1 MKNKLIVMLFII
13 LSNIKMFGQNNTTHI
28 PGTPCNN
35 CQWVDPNVNLNQT
48 ASRTILDGNGIIAT
62 SYTQTACGLNFVQAS
77 NPLYK
82 RGFSFQVGLNQPA
95 AFLIA
100 GIPAGAIIQK
110 AFLYLGASGNLGTFT
125 SSITNP
131 LAANANFTMTQI
143 GQHTDKC
150 WGYGGTFNYRADV
163 TSIIAG
169 NGNYSISGI
178 PVMPQV
184 PSKDADGATLFII
197 YKDPS
202 QNYTGSIVIGDG
214 AQVGVTGTIN
224 SVLAGF
230 NVCGSPTLTTNFLL
244 ASDLQ
249 KVANTDIR
257 LNSLA
262 NNFMLPMA
270 SQQVWNF
277 VSSPIAPVVIGQTT
291 ANFGITNPSDCFN
304 LIMAGMYFQTAC
316 SVCGINTVPNQTICA
331 GSGYG
336 FSVPN
341 NSVLTNPS
349 YSINPGGITNTT
361 GNFSVTPIVTTTY
374 TTYVT
379 GLNASNISVTE
390 TQTFMVTVNP
400 QPVAAPTT
408 TQSSCT
414 STVNAFNLGLTFLP
428 TLPVPSYTV
437 NWAPIPAGVSSPTQ
451 TSGTGGIAPGLYN
464 ATIVA
469 AGGCSTTTSFSISP
483 ALAPAV
489 FNLVPGGTSFT
500 VSCTQPTV
508 VINLNPAIYNYTWTN
523 GISAPQTGPTGNFT
537 SLTLG
542 TWSVTGV
549 NPASGCSSIQIFSVT
564 QSFGTPSAT
573 LSPLAQNITCA
584 PSSASVVTAIASP
597 TLNITHMWMSPLGG
611 TLTAGTPTAIFLPGS
626 PGTYTHCIVNNLNGC
641 SSCSTFSVFSSSNFP
656 TYTLTSP
663 QQFTIGCGTTSLTTI
678 NISNVQT
685 YTAVPGPPTGG
696 PVSYTVLPP
705 SYAGPT
711 YTFSGVSVFT
721 VNTAGQYTVITKDN
735 TNFCETKIQVSI
747 ISNTAAPTL
756 TATTLNPTLTCYV
769 PSTILQGLSNTPNVG
784 FSWSFPGV
792 PGQVPNDTL
801 TVYSTTL
808 TTNTVV
814 ATYTLSVTDNINKC
828 KSTQTLTVYQNNRN
842 PNAIISGSNAI
853 SCSTATLN
861 LTNGST
867 TNVYPTFF
875 PTLPVIGYLWS
886 GPSPQLPE
894 QLTSTYIAF
903 TPGTYTMVAKD
914 LNNGCYAV
922 ATKTIGDNRVYPA
935 VNTPSAPPAFIFD
948 CAAPGATIYPIIT
961 GTTSGFTYSW
971 VAVPTTSFSS
981 YTSSVTVVNKPGI
994 YRIYVLNPANGCLSY
1009 GNVEVINGGLNGD
1022 FSPSVVSGYAP
1033 LTVNFTNL
1041 SSSSS
1046 TATGASSIT
1055 SVWSFGNGT
1064 SQITTATAVSPVTI
1078 YQNAGTY
1085 TVTMY
1090 VNKGSCKDTVVKII
1104 KVEIPSKLEVPNV
1117 FTPNG
1122 DGSNDLFFLKVAN
1135 MSEISALIFDRWGNK
1150 VFESTSSTGNIEW
1163 DGKNLSGKEL
1173 PAGTFFYVIKA
1184 TGKDGTEY
1192 EKKGNVSLYR

>member
-1 MKNKLIVMLFII
+1 MKKLILF
-13 LSNIKMFGQNNTTHI
+13 MF
-28 PGTPCNN
+28 
-35 CQWVDPNVNLNQT
+35 L
-48 ASRTILDGNGIIAT
+48 
-62 SYTQTACGLNFVQAS
+62 FVCF
-77 NPLYK
+77 Y
-82 RGFSFQVGLNQPA
+82 
-95 AFLIA
+95 
-100 GIPAGAIIQK
+100 
-110 AFLYLGASGNLGTFT
+110 
-125 SSITNP
+125 
-131 LAANANFTMTQI
+131 ANAQTSCATAQPF
-143 GQHTDKC
+143 C
-150 WGYGGTFNYRADV
+150 AGGTSGV
-163 TSIIAG
+163 TFPATV
-169 NGNYSISGI
+169 NG
-178 PVMPQV
+178 P
-184 PSKDADGATLFII
+184 A
-197 YKDPS
+197 
-202 QNYTGSIVIGDG
+202 
-214 AQVGVTGTIN
+214 AQVGPNYGCLGSEPNPAWYYLQVSTSGNIDLYIAGTANQDVDFICWGPFTT
-224 SVLAGF
+224 LASA
-230 NVCGSPTLTTNFLL
+230 CGSLTAGNTIDCSYSSSPTETCNIVNAIAGQYYMILITNFSNVTQNIVFNQISGTGSTNCGLL
-244 ASDLQ
+244 AS
-249 KVANTDIR
+249 
-257 LNSLA
+257 NS
-262 NNFMLPMA
+262 
-270 SQQVWNF
+270 S
-277 VSSPIAPVVIGQTT
+277 
-291 ANFGITNPSDCFN
+291 
-304 LIMAGMYFQTAC
+304 
-316 SVCGINTVPNQTICA
+316 ICA
-331 GSGYG
+331 G
-336 FSVPN
+336 
-341 NSVLTNPS
+341 NSATITASNASNLTNPTFS
-349 YSINPGGITNTT
+349 LNPGALT
-361 GNFSVTPIVTTTY
+361 SPTPTFIVSPSVTTTY
-374 TTYVT
+374 TVYVT
-379 GLNASNISVTE
+379 GLNTLNVPV
-390 TQTFMVTVNP
+390 TQTAVSTVTVKP
-400 QPVAAPTT
+400 QPAAAPTT
-408 TQSSCT
+408 TQTSCT

-903 TPGTYTMVAKD
+903 TPGTYTMVVKD
-914 LNNGCYAV
+914 LNNGCTAV

-935 VNTPSAPPAFIFD
+935 VGSGTYTFD
-948 CAAPGATIYPIIT
+948 CGTSGATIYPIIS
-961 GTTSGFTYSW
+961 GTTTGFTYYW
-971 VAVPTTSFSS
+971 TTLGSITTASFSS
-981 YTSSVTVVNKPGI
+981 YTNPTITVNLAGDYAVTVT
-994 YRIYVLNPANGCLSY
+994 NPINGCS
-1009 GNVEVINGGLNGD
+1009 GNAVIHVVDGSLTGNFTPDKENG
-1022 FSPSVVSGYAP
+1022 FAP
-1033 LTVNFTNL
+1033 LTVNFLNN

-1046 TATGASSIT
+1046 TVSGTSSIT
-1055 SVWSFGNGT
+1055 TVWSFGNGT
-1064 SQITTATAVSPVTI
+1064 YQTTTSSSISPSVI
-1078 YQNAGTY
+1078 YQQAGTY
-1085 TVTMY
+1085 TVTAY
-1090 VNKGSCKDTVVKII
+1090 ITKGSCMDTVVKII
-1104 KVEIPSKLEVPNV
+1104 QLDIPSKLDVPNV

-1122 DGSNDLFFLKVAN
+1122 DGSNDVFFLKVAN
-1135 MSEISALIFDRWGNK
+1135 LTEIKALIFDRWGNK

-1173 PAGTFFYVIKA
+1173 PAGTYFYIITA
-1184 TGKDGTEY
+1184 TGKDATEY